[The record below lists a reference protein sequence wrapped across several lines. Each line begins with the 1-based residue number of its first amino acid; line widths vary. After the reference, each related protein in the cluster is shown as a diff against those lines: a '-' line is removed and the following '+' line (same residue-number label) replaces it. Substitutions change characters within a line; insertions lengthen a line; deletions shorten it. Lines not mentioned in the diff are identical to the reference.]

1 MARPL
6 RIEYAGALY
15 HITSRGN
22 AKAAI
27 FYDDSDRFLFL
38 KLLAKVVKR
47 FNWIC
52 HAYCLMTNHYHLL
65 IETPE
70 GNLSA
75 GMRQLNGVYTQ
86 TFNRKH
92 DRVGHLFQGRFKSIL
107 IDKDSYLLELCRY
120 IVLNPVRSGTARHPA
135 QYPWSSYAATI
146 GQAPRPTFLHT
157 DWILDNFSQ
166 IRDEARIAYQ
176 KFVADGLE
184 NPPSPWQ
191 ALREQIALGS
201 DIFVQKIKDLIE
213 EQDLSEEIPRK
224 QRLIGRPDLKDL
236 FPSGSK
242 TPRQERNQLICR
254 AHLEYGYRLKE
265 IAQATGLHYTSI
277 SKIIKAG
284 EENSQFKT

>member
-6 RIEYAGALY
+6 RIEYPGAVY

-27 FYDDSDRFLFL
+27 FDDDSDRHLFL
-38 KLLAKVVKR
+38 NLLAKVISR
-47 FNWIC
+47 FNWLC

-92 DRVGHLFQGRFKSIL
+92 GRVGHLFQGRFKAIL
-107 IDKDSYLLELCRY
+107 VDKDSYLLELCRY
-120 IVLNPVRSGTARHPA
+120 IVLNPVRSGTVRSPEL
-135 QYPWSSYAATI
+135 YPWSSYAATV
-146 GQAPRPTFLHT
+146 GDAPRPGFLHT
-157 DWILDNFSQ
+157 DWTLANFSQ
-166 IRDEARIAYQ
+166 SRHQARIAFR
-176 KFVADGLE
+176 KFVAEGLK
-184 NPPSPWQ
+184 NPPSPWL

-201 DIFVQKIKDLIE
+201 DNFVQKIKNLVE

-224 QRLIGRPDLKDL
+224 QRLIGRPTLDDL
-236 FPSGSK
+236 FPSGK
-242 TPRQERNQLICR
+242 KFPRQERNQLICK

-265 IAQATGLHYTSI
+265 IAHATGLHYTSI